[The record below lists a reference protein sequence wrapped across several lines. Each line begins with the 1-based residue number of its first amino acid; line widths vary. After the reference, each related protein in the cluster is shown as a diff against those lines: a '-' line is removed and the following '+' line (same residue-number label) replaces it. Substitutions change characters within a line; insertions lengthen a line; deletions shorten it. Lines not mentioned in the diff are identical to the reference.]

1 MGITTDIFVIK
12 RRVSVC
18 LVILPVV
25 LAVILCLVL
34 FWQWKQFGMTDSMTD
49 KRNPPV
55 ESRTYI
61 LGDGPQLLAQSMR
74 VAQGQELLLS
84 RIAQA
89 RDEKGN
95 DISSRLI
102 FQCHSAR
109 IDRGRFSTERAGIYE
124 VEIQVKSPVSGKM
137 AEKTIQLL
145 VDGRVME

>member
-12 RRVSVC
+12 KRVSLC
-18 LVILPVV
+18 LVVFPVV
-25 LAVILCLVL
+25 LAALLCLVL
-34 FWQWKQFGMTDSMTD
+34 FWQWKQFDMTD
-49 KRNPPV
+49 KKSPPV

-61 LGDGPQLLAQSMR
+61 SGDGPQLLAQSMR
-74 VAQGQELLLS
+74 VAQGQNLLLS
-84 RIAQA
+84 QIAQA

-102 FQCHSAR
+102 FRCHSAR
-109 IDRGRFSTERAGIYE
+109 IGRGRFSTERAGIYE
-124 VEIQVKSPVSGKM
+124 VEIQVKSPISGKT